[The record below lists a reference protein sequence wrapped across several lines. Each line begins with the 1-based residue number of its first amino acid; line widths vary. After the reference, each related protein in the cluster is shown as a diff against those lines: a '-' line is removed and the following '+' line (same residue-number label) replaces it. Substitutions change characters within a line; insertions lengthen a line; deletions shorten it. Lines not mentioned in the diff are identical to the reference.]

1 MSHGVGNLWMV
12 FKNLFRRKGRTIL
25 TIVGIA
31 IGVAAIVA
39 LGTMADS
46 MRAGYGAIATGS
58 KADLVLTKKGAVD
71 ITLGGVDERVADEL
85 RAWPEVAAVDG
96 MVMGLVQAEKS
107 PYFFLFGYDPEGF
120 SVERFRIVEGQGLRE
135 ARHRHDKPLI
145 LGRGAADAL
154 NKKVGDTFHVTGG
167 TFRVVG
173 IYETGDALEEAGA
186 VIPLREA
193 QDLLHRPRSLGLLY
207 VRLRH
212 PEEEAR
218 LQARVERQF
227 PDLTLTKTAEFA
239 DRQIMVQTMEAFAW
253 GIAFLAVIIGG
264 VGMTNTLFMSVFER
278 TQEIGLLR
286 SLGWRRSRVLRLI
299 LGESLVLSALGGLA
313 GLILG
318 IAAVLSLRGGLGFF
332 GALGARFSPD
342 LFARAAITVGAL
354 GLVGGLYPAWWASRL
369 VPLEALRYEGG
380 ADVRVPRFIPG
391 GMTVRNLWRR
401 RTRTALTLL
410 GIGMSIAAI
419 VALGGIMRAVSDI
432 ITSTLSANQAELAA
446 MEAGVSDTSYSSI
459 DQRVGAR
466 IAALPDVEAVAGMVL
481 AVASSERAPLI
492 LVFGYHPQEFAI
504 RHFRIVE
511 GEPLTT
517 SRQAI
522 VGRQLAR
529 TLGLKVGSTLRLLQ
543 STFRV
548 VGIFE
553 TGIGWED
560 NSVIVHLRDAQM
572 LADKPRQV
580 TWYTIKLRE
589 PSRAEAVRDYLNAH
603 FPEIQ
608 VSLTSEFVENMPDM
622 QQGREMVRQI
632 AFLAVLIGAV
642 GMLNTMLMSVLE
654 RTREIGVLRAL
665 GWSRRRVLGT
675 ILREALALGLFGAAV
690 GIPLGMG
697 MAWALNQIPLVKGL
711 VAARYDPDL
720 FLTAVAVALGAGV
733 IGGLYPAWRATRLQ
747 PVEALRYE

>member
-1 MSHGVGNLWMV
+1 MV

-39 LGTMADS
+39 LGAMADS
-46 MRAGYGAIATGS
+46 MRAGYGTIAKGS

-71 ITLGGVDERVADEL
+71 ITLSGVDEGVADQL
-85 RAWPEVAAVDG
+85 RTWPEVAAVDG
-96 MVMGLVQAEKS
+96 MVMGNVQAEKA

-120 SVERFRIVEGQGLRE
+120 AVEHFRMVEGQSLRE
-135 ARHRHDKPLI
+135 ARHGHGKPLI

-154 NKKVGDTFHVTGG
+154 DKKVGDTLRVTGG
-167 TFRVVG
+167 VFRVVG
-173 IYETGDALEEAGA
+173 IYETGDAFEEAGA
-186 VIPLREA
+186 VIPLQEA
-193 QDLLHRPRSLGLLY
+193 QSLLHRPRSLGLLY
-207 VRLRH
+207 IRLRSPGDEVRLR
-212 PEEEAR
+212 
-218 LQARVERQF
+218 ARVERQF
-227 PDLTLTKTAEFA
+227 PDLVLTKTTDFA
-239 DRQIMVQTMEAFAW
+239 DRQMMVQTMEAFAW
-253 GIAFLAVIIGG
+253 GIAFLAVLIGG

-299 LGESLVLSALGGLA
+299 LGESLVLAALGGLA
-313 GLILG
+313 GLVLG
-318 IAAVLSLRGGLGFF
+318 VVSVLLLRGGLSYF
-332 GALGARFSPD
+332 GAMGARFSPD
-342 LFARAAITVGAL
+342 LFIRAGITVGVL

-380 ADVRVPRFIPG
+380 GDVRVPRAIPG

-419 VALGGIMRAVSDI
+419 VALGGIMRATADI
-432 ITSTLSANQAELAA
+432 LTNTLTADQAELAA
-446 MEAGVSDTSYSSI
+446 IEAGVSDTSYSSI

-466 IAALPDVEAVAGMVL
+466 IAALPEVEAVAGMVF
-481 AVASSERAPLI
+481 AAASSDRVPLI
-492 LVFGYHPQEFAI
+492 VVFGYHPQEFAI
-504 RHFRIVE
+504 RHLRIVE
-511 GEPLTT
+511 GEPLSA

-522 VGRQLAR
+522 VGRQLAE
-529 TLGLKVGSTLRLLQ
+529 TLGLKVGDTLRLLQ
-543 STFRV
+543 SAFRV
-548 VGIFE
+548 VGIYE
-553 TGIGWED
+553 TGISWED
-560 NSVIVHLRDAQM
+560 NSVVVPLRDAQM

-580 TWYTIKLRE
+580 TWYLIKLRD
-589 PSRAEAVRDYLNAH
+589 PSRAEAVRDDLNAR
-603 FPEIQ
+603 FPEIR

-622 QQGREMVRQI
+622 QQGQQMVGQI

-675 ILREALALGLFGAAV
+675 ILREALALGLAGAVV

-697 MAWALNQIPLVKGL
+697 MVWGLNQIPLVKGFIG
-711 VAARYDPDL
+711 ARYDLDL
-720 FLTAVAVALGAGV
+720 FLTAVTVALGAGAV
-733 IGGLYPAWRATRLQ
+733 GGLYPAWRATRLR
-747 PVEALRYE
+747 PAEALRYE

>member
-1 MSHGVGNLWMV
+1 MV

-31 IGVAAIVA
+31 IGMAAIVA
-39 LGTMADS
+39 LGAMAES
-46 MRAGYGAIATGS
+46 MRAGYGALASGS

-71 ITLGGVDERVADEL
+71 ITLGAVDESVAETL
-85 RAWPEVAAVDG
+85 RALPEVADVDG
-96 MVMGLVQAEKS
+96 MVMGNVLAEKA

-120 SVERFRIVEGQGLRE
+120 AVEHFRIMEGQSLRE
-135 ARHRHDKPLI
+135 ARHGHGKPVI

-154 NKKVGDTFHVTGG
+154 DKRVGDTLRLGSAA
-167 TFRVVG
+167 FRVVG
-173 IYETGDALEEAGA
+173 IYETGDAFEEAGA

-193 QDLLHRPRSLGLLY
+193 QSLLHRPRSLSLLY
-207 VRLRH
+207 LRLRH
-212 PEEEAR
+212 PEDEAR
-218 LQARVERQF
+218 LRARVERQF
-227 PDLTLTKTAEFA
+227 RDLTLAKTTEFA
-239 DRQIMVQTMEAFAW
+239 DRQMMVQTMEAFAW
-253 GIAFLAVIIGG
+253 GIALLAVLIGG
-264 VGMTNTLFMSVFER
+264 VGMTNALFMSVFER

-299 LGESLVLSALGGLA
+299 LGESLVLAALGGLA
-313 GLILG
+313 GLVLG
-318 IAAVLSLRGGLGFF
+318 VAAVFFLRGGLSYF
-332 GALGARFSPD
+332 GTMGARFSPT
-342 LFARAAITVGAL
+342 LFARAGVTVGVL
-354 GLVGGLYPAWWASRL
+354 GVVGGLYPAWWASRL

-380 ADVRVPRFIPG
+380 GDVRVPRLVPG

-419 VALGGIMRAVSDI
+419 VSLGGIMRAVGDI
-432 ITSTLSANQAELAA
+432 ITNTLSADQAELAA
-446 MEAGVSDTSYSSI
+446 MEAGVSDTGYSSI

-466 IAALPDVEAVAGMVL
+466 IAALPDVEAVAGMVM
-481 AVASSERAPLI
+481 AVASSEKVPLI
-492 LVFGYHPQEFAI
+492 VVFGYHPQEFAI

-511 GEPLTT
+511 GEPLSA

-522 VGRQLAR
+522 VGRQLAE

-560 NSVIVHLRDAQM
+560 NSVIVPLRDAQI

-580 TWYTIKLRE
+580 TWYTIKLRD

-603 FPEIQ
+603 FPEVQ

-622 QQGREMVRQI
+622 QQGQQMVGQI

-675 ILREALALGLFGAAV
+675 ILREALALGLAGAVV
-690 GIPLGMG
+690 GIPLGMAL
-697 MAWALNQIPLVKGL
+697 AWALNQIPLVKGFIS
-711 VAARYDPDL
+711 ARYDLDL

-733 IGGLYPAWRATRLQ
+733 LGGLYPAWRATRLR